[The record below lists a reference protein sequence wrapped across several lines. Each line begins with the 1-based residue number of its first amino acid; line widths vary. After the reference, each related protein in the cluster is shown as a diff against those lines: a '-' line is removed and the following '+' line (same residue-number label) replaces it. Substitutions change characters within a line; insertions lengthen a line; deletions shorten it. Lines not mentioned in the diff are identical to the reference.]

1 MLEIKNSKQVQPS
14 DRIRFRCMRC
24 GECCRR
30 VKGAVI
36 LESIDAYRLAK
47 HLEISMT
54 EVYEQYA
61 EPFILD
67 ESGYPIFALKVKGD
81 KQECV
86 FLDGNRCSV
95 RSARLRTCR
104 LYPFW
109 VEPTDG
115 EGGMEYNYCFERKH
129 HPNGFL
135 IKVKDWMED
144 NLLPEDREYLAEEYH
159 TVTSLAPLL
168 HKARRLGVDAT
179 SIQEVLLLYRYFLYE
194 TDQPFM
200 EQFKHNNAELLRQ
213 MTCMITRAGNTRG
226 ES

>member
-1 MLEIKNSKQVQPS
+1 MLEIKNSKQVQPT

-24 GECCRR
+24 GECCRQ

-47 HLEISMT
+47 HLKISMT

-67 ESGYPIFALKVKGD
+67 ENGYPIFALKVKGD

-95 RSARLRTCR
+95 RPARLRACR

-109 VEPTDG
+109 VEPINEDG
-115 EGGMEYNYCFERKH
+115 EMEYNYCSERKH
-129 HPNGFL
+129 HPHGSL
-135 IKVKDWMED
+135 VRVKDWMKD
-144 NLLPEDREYLAEEYH
+144 NLFPEEREYLAEEYR
-159 TVTSLAPLL
+159 TVTRLAPLL
-168 HKARRLGVDAT
+168 HQVRRRGVET
-179 SIQEVLLLYRYFLYE
+179 TPIQEILLLYRYFLFE
-194 TDQPFM
+194 TDRPFM
-200 EQFKHNNAELLRQ
+200 EQCKRNNAELLRQ
-213 MTCMITRAGNTRG
+213 MTRMIAMVKNTGG
-226 ES
+226 ET